1 MGRIKTRKIKAVTMD
16 LMEEYGDSFSS
27 NFDENK
33 KKVSEFTG
41 VESKKMRNVIAG
53 YITRLN
59 KAQTK

>member
-16 LMEEYGDSFSS
+16 LMEEYGESFGAD
-27 NFDENK
+27 FEENK
-33 KKVSEFTG
+33 KKVSELTG

-59 KAQTK
+59 KKTN